1 VLSYLIAGLAVGAV
15 YAISAMALVIT
26 YNASRVFNF
35 AQGGMAF
42 FVAYCFYW
50 LVNDV
55 GLNSY
60 LAAAIS
66 VFVIAP
72 LLGLVLWAVLLGKL
86 SSATPLARLAAMI
99 GLSVALTAGT
109 SVLFGHE
116 TIVQPKGIIQ
126 DSGQA
131 LKLGGVSV
139 SDEQLLI
146 LVVAALIAGIG
157 YLVLNK
163 TAAGLVTRGAVD
175 SQMMTVLTGTNPGKV
190 VAGTWMVGTSI
201 AGLAGIL
208 IMPSVGLSAI
218 GFANVVAASFAGV
231 VIGRLTNL
239 WWGFFG
245 ALAVGVAQ
253 SVVIPYL
260 PDEGLLATALRPSMP
275 FIFMLIAIL
284 VQIRSAGVRD
294 DIQSREVA
302 RLSTKAE
309 ANEAHVHAVMR
320 DPRGSW
326 DRWVGWAVLVV
337 VLFLV
342 PIVFEQFWVGVIALG
357 MAYAI
362 ALLSI
367 RPVTG
372 ETNVVSLCQ
381 ISFVGIGAIAAAQL
395 STTYGWDVT
404 TSLIIG
410 AVVAA
415 LCGLVVG
422 VVCLPLGQL
431 YAAITTFAFALLAEQ
446 VIYTRPTFSNNDSGV
461 FLDRPT
467 IAGVYLLDNTQ
478 FFFFATAVFFIVAG
492 VLALLRRSTAG
503 LALATI
509 RSSRV
514 RASTL
519 GIPIYRSRLAL
530 FALGAAI
537 AGLAGGIIA
546 SYQYVAFPAG
556 YSAALGL
563 TWFAIAVAQ
572 GPSSIGGLAAAG
584 LSLSI
589 APALFGT
596 FLPTRLADIPAVLF
610 GLMAIQ
616 IVANPA
622 GINPQLR
629 SAFRLLARKLTPQH
643 PPGPPSDDEGVRA
656 DVSTTAPVPVGSL
669 R

>member
-1 VLSYLIAGLAVGAV
+1 MLSYLVAGLAVGAV

-42 FVAYCFYW
+42 FIAYCFYW
-50 LVNDV
+50 LSTDV

-60 LAAAIS
+60 VAAAVS
-66 VFVIAP
+66 VLVVAP
-72 LLGLVLWAVLLGKL
+72 LLGLFLWWVLLGKL

-99 GLSVALTAGT
+99 GLSVALSALT
-109 SVLFGHE
+109 SVIFGHE
-116 TIVQPKGIIQ
+116 TIVQPEGIIANP
-126 DSGQA
+126 GQA
-131 LKLGGVSV
+131 LRLGGVSV
-139 SDEQLLI
+139 SSEQLLI
-146 LVVAALIAGIG
+146 LVTAALIAGLG

-163 TAAGLVTRGAVD
+163 TAAGLITRGAVD
-175 SQMMTVLTGTNPGKV
+175 SQMMTVLTGTNPSRV
-190 VAGTWMVGTSI
+190 VAGTWAVGTAI

-253 SVVIPYL
+253 SVVIPFL
-260 PDEGLLATALRPSMP
+260 PSEGLLATALRPSMP
-275 FIFMLIAIL
+275 FLFMLVAIL
-284 VQIRSAGVRD
+284 LQIRSAGVKD
-294 DIQSREVA
+294 DTQSREVA
-302 RLSTKAE
+302 RLATKAE

-320 DPRGSW
+320 NPRGSW
-326 DRWVGWAVLVV
+326 DRWVGWAVLAV
-337 VLFLV
+337 VLVLV
-342 PIVFEQFWVGVIALG
+342 PLVLEPFWVGVLALG
-357 MAYAI
+357 MAFGV

-395 STTYGWDVT
+395 STTYGWDVS
-404 TSLIIG
+404 TSLVIG

-422 VVCLPLGQL
+422 LVCLPLGQL

-467 IAGVYLLDNTQ
+467 VAGIYILDDTAY
-478 FFFFATAVFFIVAG
+478 FYFATAVFLLVAG

-530 FALGAAI
+530 FALGAGI
-537 AGLAGGIIA
+537 AGLAGGMIA

-563 TWFAIAVAQ
+563 VWFAVAVAQ

-584 LSLSI
+584 ISLAV
-589 APALFGT
+589 APALFAT

-629 SAFRLLARKLTPQH
+629 SAFRQLARRLTPEH
-643 PPGPPSDDEGVRA
+643 PPGSPRPQDGPRSDAPTD
-656 DVSTTAPVPVGSL
+656 APVPAGST

>member
-1 VLSYLIAGLAVGAV
+1 
-15 YAISAMALVIT
+15 
-26 YNASRVFNF
+26 
-35 AQGGMAF
+35 
-42 FVAYCFYW
+42 
-50 LVNDV
+50 
-55 GLNSY
+55 
-60 LAAAIS
+60 
-66 VFVIAP
+66 
-72 LLGLVLWAVLLGKL
+72 
-86 SSATPLARLAAMI
+86 
-99 GLSVALTAGT
+99 
-109 SVLFGHE
+109 
-116 TIVQPKGIIQ
+116 
-126 DSGQA
+126 
-131 LKLGGVSV
+131 
-139 SDEQLLI
+139 
-146 LVVAALIAGIG
+146 
-157 YLVLNK
+157 
-163 TAAGLVTRGAVD
+163 
-175 SQMMTVLTGTNPGKV
+175 
-190 VAGTWMVGTSI
+190 
-201 AGLAGIL
+201 
-208 IMPSVGLSAI
+208 
-218 GFANVVAASFAGV
+218 
-231 VIGRLTNL
+231 
-239 WWGFFG
+239 
-245 ALAVGVAQ
+245 
-253 SVVIPYL
+253 
-260 PDEGLLATALRPSMP
+260 
-275 FIFMLIAIL
+275 
-284 VQIRSAGVRD
+284 
-294 DIQSREVA
+294 
-302 RLSTKAE
+302 
-309 ANEAHVHAVMR
+309 MR
-320 DPRGSW
+320 NPRGSW
-326 DRWVGWAVLVV
+326 DRWVGWAVLAV

-342 PIVFEQFWVGVIALG
+342 PIIFESFWVGVLALG

-395 STTYGWDVT
+395 STTYGLDVT
-404 TSLIIG
+404 TSLIIA

-446 VIYTRPTFSNNDSGV
+446 VIYTRPTYSNNDSGV

-467 IAGVYLLDNTQ
+467 IAGIYLSENTQ
-478 FFFFATAVFFIVAG
+478 FFYFAVAVFLIVAG
-492 VLALLRRSTAG
+492 VLALLRHSTAG

-519 GIPIYRSRLAL
+519 GIPIYRSRLTL

-563 TWFAIAVAQ
+563 IWFAVAVAQ
-572 GPSSIGGLAAAG
+572 GPSSMGGLAAAG
-584 LSLSI
+584 LSLAV

-596 FLPTRLADIPAVLF
+596 FLPTRLADLPAVLF

-629 SAFRLLARKLTPQH
+629 SAFRMLARKLTPERPPN
-643 PPGPPSDDEGVRA
+643 PPGDEGARA
-656 DVSTTAPVPVGSL
+656 DVSTPAPVPVGSA